1 MQNKERR
8 NGKMKINFEKELKRL
23 NEDRM
28 LGQKYAEDVWE
39 AEEIQADFEISV
51 ENLLKFVTTEEKQ
64 KLKKVLA
71 TMPYYGKVE

>member
-1 MQNKERR
+1 
-8 NGKMKINFEKELKRL
+8 MKINFEKELKRL
-23 NEDRM
+23 NGDRM

-39 AEEIQADFEISV
+39 AEEIQADFEFSV
-51 ENLLKFVTTEEKQ
+51 ENLLKFATTEEKQ